1 MIYPLASSSWGKEE
15 VEAIQRVVETNM
27 YTIGKHVKE
36 FENKFAEP
44 FNSKHAIMV
53 NSGSSANLLMLS
65 LLKWKYKLTGDII
78 VPAVGWAT
86 TYFPVSQNGFKL
98 NFVDVDP
105 NTWNIDVT
113 KIRQAITPN
122 TCAIM
127 PVNLLGN
134 SCDYREILK
143 ICDEHNLLLIEDNCE
158 AMGAKWN
165 DQYNGTIGLAG
176 SFSFFFSHHIQT
188 MEGGMV
194 LTDNKEDADY
204 MRSLRAHG
212 WVRDLPDDSSLYKK
226 TGDPFNDN
234 FIFATPGY
242 NVRPL
247 EMSGAIGLEQLKK
260 WPDIMQTR
268 LKNKEHFLSLFA
280 GQPWCRVQK
289 QCINL
294 NDNRDMSP
302 RGGVKLGESSWFT
315 FGLVLDGELKGKR
328 AEVIKLLTEA
338 GIQTRPLAS
347 RNFLKQPVM
356 RDLDVVK
363 SWKQMLPGD
372 PYPGA
377 NDIHDNGFF
386 VGNGS
391 QDVTEGLTQ
400 MYNTITDH
408 YCIDDEMDD
417 YEPGVNR

>member
-1 MIYPLASSSWGKEE
+1 MIYPLASSSWGQEE

-27 YTIGKHVKE
+27 YTMGKHVKE
-36 FENKFAEP
+36 FEDKFAET

-105 NTWNIDVT
+105 DTWNIDVT

-134 SCDYREILK
+134 SCDYQEILK

-194 LTDNKEDADY
+194 LTDNKDDADY

-212 WVRDLPDDSSLYKK
+212 WVRDLPDNSSLYKK

-268 LKNKEHFLSLFA
+268 LKNKEHFLSTFSNLS
-280 GQPWCRVQK
+280 WCRIQK
-289 QCINL
+289 ET
-294 NDNRDMSP
+294 
-302 RGGVKLGESSWFT
+302 GTSSWFT
-315 FGLVLDGELKGKR
+315 FGLVLEGELKGKR
-328 AEVIKLLTEA
+328 AEVIKILTEA

-356 RDLDVVK
+356 RDLDYINNNNYNAA
-363 SWKQMLPGD
+363 D
-372 PYPGA
+372 
-377 NDIHDNGFF
+377 DIHDNGFF

-391 QDVTEGLTQ
+391 QDVTKGLTE
-400 MYNTITDH
+400 MHNTIVDH
-408 YCIDDEMDD
+408 YGIDPYMED
-417 YEPGVNR
+417 YI

>member
-1 MIYPLASSSWGKEE
+1 MIYPLASSSWGQEE
-15 VEAIQRVVETNM
+15 VEAIQRVIETNM
-27 YTIGKHVKE
+27 YTMGKHVKE
-36 FENKFAEP
+36 FEDKFAET

-105 NTWNIDVT
+105 DTWNIDVT

-134 SCDYREILK
+134 SCDYQEILK

-194 LTDNKEDADY
+194 LTDNKDDADY

-260 WPDIMQTR
+260 WPQIMKTR
-268 LKNKEHFLSLFA
+268 LKNKEHFLSTFSNLS
-280 GQPWCRVQK
+280 WCRIQK
-289 QCINL
+289 ET
-294 NDNRDMSP
+294 
-302 RGGVKLGESSWFT
+302 GTSSWFT
-315 FGLVLDGELKGKR
+315 FGLVLEGELKGKR
-328 AEVIKLLTEA
+328 AEVIKILTEA

-356 RDLDVVK
+356 RDLEYIDNNNY
-363 SWKQMLPGD
+363 D
-372 PYPGA
+372 AA

-391 QDVTEGLTQ
+391 QDVTKGLTE
-400 MYNTITDH
+400 MYNTITDY
-408 YCIDDEMDD
+408 YCIDDMED
-417 YEPGVNR
+417 YT